1 MKGGDG
7 EKTLAGEKR
16 APLEGSDWKGVIR
29 FFILSCHTGRISLGS
44 WAREKAAPR
53 DGNGTRNMFLMNNT
67 NCVIIVLANPIH
79 KNI

>member
-7 EKTLAGEKR
+7 EKALAGEKR

-44 WAREKAAPR
+44 RAMEKAAPR
-53 DGNGTRNMFLMNNT
+53 DGNGIRIMFLINNIF
-67 NCVIIVLANPIH
+67 CVIIFLANSLL

>member
-53 DGNGTRNMFLMNNT
+53 DGNGIQNMFLINNT
-67 NCVIIVLANPIH
+67 FCVIMTLANPMH

>member
-53 DGNGTRNMFLMNNT
+53 DGNGTQNMFLINNT
-67 NCVIIVLANPIH
+67 ICVIMILANPMH

>member
-7 EKTLAGEKR
+7 EKALAGEKR

-29 FFILSCHTGRISLGS
+29 FFILSCHIGRISLGS
-44 WAREKAAPR
+44 RAREKAAPR
-53 DGNGTRNMFLMNNT
+53 DGNGTQNMFLINNT
-67 NCVIIVLANPIH
+67 FYVIMILANPMH

>member
-7 EKTLAGEKR
+7 EKSLAGEKR

-44 WAREKAAPR
+44 RAREKAAPR
-53 DGNGTRNMFLMNNT
+53 DGNGTQNIFLINNT
-67 NCVIIVLANPIH
+67 ICVIVILVNSLL